1 MQNETSSGKCV
12 VILGGGPNRIGQG
25 IEFDYC
31 CCHASYALR
40 DLGYES
46 VMVNS
51 NPETV
56 STDYDTSTRLYFEPL
71 TREDVMNIIEREKPI
86 GVIVQLGG
94 QTPLNLAVPL
104 EEAGV
109 QILGTSPDSIDRAED
124 RERFR
129 QVLDKLG
136 LKQAPSGTA
145 TSYEEARKIAHEIGY
160 PALVRPSY
168 VLGGRAMAIC
178 YDDSELKVY
187 MAKAVDASPDH
198 PVLIDKFLEDAIE
211 VDVDCIADGETVVVG
226 GYMEHIE
233 EAGIH
238 SGDSACAIP
247 PISLSPEIVDELRRQ
262 THALAREFDV
272 KGVMNVQYAIRE
284 DVVYV
289 LEVNPRA
296 SRTIPFVSKVIGVS
310 LPNLATK
317 VMMGVT
323 LKELGFTEEVAVDH
337 VAVKEAVLPFS
348 RFPGVDATLS
358 PEMKSTGEV
367 MGIDTSFPMAFA
379 KAQLGAGQ
387 ELPTSGT
394 VFISVCDRDKRHVAG
409 VATRFAEMGFKMLA
423 TSGTARAI
431 KEVDVPV
438 EEIKKVSEGQPNI
451 IDCMKND
458 DVDLII
464 NTPSGKIGRRDE
476 IHMRS
481 SAIAY
486 SVPLVTTVA
495 AAEATVGAID
505 ALRKQEFRVK
515 SLQEFHADIGTDSGT
530 NEGIVEIDRYVE
542 NEGIQ
547 VGAVPEGLILS
558 IQVGQNFLAAVRF
571 FGEDGDQVGGVTAVV
586 MAYADGLKAGDVEP
600 ARLAVDVDADASVQ
614 IDQGAGRCD
623 GFALGIAHG
632 DDGFLV
638 KAAFAKGDKLGD
650 DVVPGDGLSGLG
662 GSDIGFG
669 NGDGQDFAQV
679 DVGEDFVFEVAF
691 LKVFG
696 NVGFFG
702 VLEIFSLEGDD
713 LFFFR
718 KAKDADHALV
728 GGQFPDVGV
737 KHNDVY
743 EGF

>member
-1 MQNETSSGKCV
+1 MQDETSSGKCV
-12 VILGGGPNRIGQG
+12 LILGGGPNRIGQG

-40 DLGYES
+40 DLGYDS
-46 VMVNS
+46 IMVNS

-71 TREDVMNIIEREKPI
+71 TREDVMNIVEREKPV

-145 TSYEEARKIAHEIGY
+145 TSYEQARDIAHEIGY

-168 VLGGRAMAIC
+168 VLGGRAMVIC
-178 YDDSELKVY
+178 YDDDELKTY

-247 PISLSPEIVDELRRQ
+247 PISLTPEIIDELRRQ
-262 THALAREFDV
+262 THALAREFEV
-272 KGVMNVQYAIRE
+272 KGVMNVQYAIR
-284 DVVYV
+284 DGAVYV

-310 LPNLATK
+310 LANLATK

-337 VAVKEAVLPFS
+337 VAVKEAVFPFS

-367 MGIDTSFPMAFA
+367 MGIDSSFPMAFA

-394 VFISVCDRDKRHVAG
+394 VFISVRDRDKRHIVQLAMK
-409 VATRFAEMGFKMLA
+409 FAEMGFKILA
-423 TSGTARAI
+423 TAGTAHAI
-431 KEVDVPV
+431 RRMDVPV
-438 EEIKKVSEGQPNI
+438 EEVKKVSEGRPNI
-451 IDCMKND
+451 IDCMKNGG
-458 DVDLII
+458 VNLII

-476 IHMRS
+476 VLMRS

-486 SVPLVTTVA
+486 SVPLVTTLS
-495 AAEATVGAID
+495 AAEATIGAID
-505 ALRKQEFRVK
+505 ALRKQDFRVK
-515 SLQEFHADIGTDSGT
+515 SLQEFHAEIG
-530 NEGIVEIDRYVE
+530 
-542 NEGIQ
+542 
-547 VGAVPEGLILS
+547 
-558 IQVGQNFLAAVRF
+558 
-571 FGEDGDQVGGVTAVV
+571 
-586 MAYADGLKAGDVEP
+586 
-600 ARLAVDVDADASVQ
+600 
-614 IDQGAGRCD
+614 
-623 GFALGIAHG
+623 
-632 DDGFLV
+632 
-638 KAAFAKGDKLGD
+638 
-650 DVVPGDGLSGLG
+650 
-662 GSDIGFG
+662 
-669 NGDGQDFAQV
+669 
-679 DVGEDFVFEVAF
+679 
-691 LKVFG
+691 
-696 NVGFFG
+696 
-702 VLEIFSLEGDD
+702 
-713 LFFFR
+713 
-718 KAKDADHALV
+718 
-728 GGQFPDVGV
+728 
-737 KHNDVY
+737 
-743 EGF
+743 